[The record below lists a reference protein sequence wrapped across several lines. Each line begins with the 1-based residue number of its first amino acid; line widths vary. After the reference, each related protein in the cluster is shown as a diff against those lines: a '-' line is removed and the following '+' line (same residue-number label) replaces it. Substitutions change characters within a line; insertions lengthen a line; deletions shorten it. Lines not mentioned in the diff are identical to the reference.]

1 MYTLSRVTPV
11 LRIFDEAKA
20 REFYIDFLG
29 FKLDWEHR
37 FEGGDFPVYM
47 QVSLG
52 DCVLHLSEHYG
63 DGSPGAS
70 IRIAVRDLD
79 GYQATLLAKSFKYS
93 RPHIQT
99 MPWATR
105 EMTIRDPSHNRLSF
119 EEPVPE
125 AAAS

>member
-1 MYTLSRVTPV
+1 MYTLSRVTPI

-52 DCVLHLSEHYG
+52 DCVLHLS
-63 DGSPGAS
+63 
-70 IRIAVRDLD
+70 
-79 GYQATLLAKSFKYS
+79 T
-93 RPHIQT
+93 
-99 MPWATR
+99 ATR
-105 EMTIRDPSHNRLSF
+105 PRCWRNRSSTR
-119 EEPVPE
+119 
-125 AAAS
+125 ARTSRRCRGGSAK

>member
-1 MYTLSRVTPV
+1 MYTLSRVTPI

-20 REFYIDFLG
+20 REFYVDFLG
-29 FKLDWEHR
+29 FKVNWEHR
-37 FEGGDFPVYM
+37 FEGNFPIYM

-70 IRIAVRDLD
+70 IRIDVTNLDAYRD
-79 GYQATLLAKSFKYS
+79 ALLAKEFKYS
-93 RPHIQT
+93 RPGIQT
-99 MPWATR
+99 MPWGTR

-119 EEPVPE
+119 QEPIAPE
-125 AAAS
+125 NPDS